1 MSLYLT
7 RAQYSGA
14 AFKGMVASPSDRGAA
29 ARVLF
34 DAIGISTHSI
44 HYSVS
49 TGEFVCMLEGTAD
62 QIAVVEMVTI
72 GSGAFTSISSLELL
86 SIEQMNAAMTT
97 ASGIASKYQ
106 APNK

>member
-29 ARVLF
+29 ARALF
-34 DAIGISTHSI
+34 DAIGISPLSI
-44 HYSVS
+44 HYSVG
-49 TGEFVCMLEGTAD
+49 TGEIICMLEATAE
-62 QIAVVEMVTI
+62 QLTTSEMVI
-72 GSGAFTSISSLELL
+72 MGSGAFTNISSLQLI
-86 SIEQMNAAMTT
+86 SVEQMNAAMSN
-97 ASGIASKYQ
+97 ANGIASKYQ

>member
-34 DAIGISTHSI
+34 NAVGISPLSI
-44 HYSVS
+44 YYSVS
-49 TGEFVCMLEGTAD
+49 TGEIVAC
-62 QIAVVEMVTI
+62 
-72 GSGAFTSISSLELL
+72 
-86 SIEQMNAAMTT
+86 
-97 ASGIASKYQ
+97 
-106 APNK
+106 